1 MNQSELELTTK
12 IIDGLSTGGKTELGS
27 TVIESSIFETSRG
40 RWVAITAYGKDHNP
54 IGICDFQYH
63 ADMGNAVLESPI
75 IRKRPD
81 LKAPALDLR
90 ILAGDDGMYLM
101 EGYRGDKRGTLLLTT
116 AIEIARNYGAKR
128 FIVKHGDIQAKWY
141 KKLGAKEVMGAF
153 VFDLGKRHS

>member
-63 ADMGNAVLESPI
+63 ADMGNAVLESP
-75 IRKRPD
+75 
-81 LKAPALDLR
+81 
-90 ILAGDDGMYLM
+90 M